1 MFEHRTDSVSDR
13 QCPGVVGGSSGHAS
27 VLCSGNR
34 AVDVIHLTGEA
45 ITSRAADAGV
55 GSGCVTGIARQIQGV
70 IQACRSISQGGVVQS
85 HAVAL
90 AVGATHL
97 KAGGAGC
104 RGRLKRRVSQIEV
117 GDGGGQS
124 TGCTSA
130 AEDLT
135 FWRQRDPHVKLSRSR
150 RRHGR

>member
-1 MFEHRTDSVSDR
+1 M
-13 QCPGVVGGSSGHAS
+13 
-27 VLCSGNR
+27 
-34 AVDVIHLTGEA
+34 DVIHLASQA
-45 ITSRAADAGV
+45 ITGRAADAGV
-55 GSGCVTGIARQIQGV
+55 GSRCVTGVARQIQGV
-70 IQACRSISQGGVVQS
+70 LQPRAAIRQAGIVQS

-97 KAGGAGC
+97 KAGGACG
-104 RGRLKRRVSQIEV
+104 RSRLKRRVSQVEV

>member
-1 MFEHRTDSVSDR
+1 MDSVSDG
-13 QCPGVVGGSSGHAS
+13 QGPGVVGCSRSHGS

-45 ITSRAADAGV
+45 ITGRAADAGV
-55 GSGCVTGIARQIQGV
+55 GSRCVTGIARQVQGV
-70 IQACRSISQGGVVQS
+70 LQACGAICQAGIVQS

-135 FWRQRDPHVKLSRSR
+135 FWRQRDPYVKLSRSR
-150 RRHGR
+150 RRHG